1 MYARHFDLKQ
11 DPFSIAPDPRFLFMS
26 DRHREALAHLLF
38 GVTGTGGFVL
48 FTGDIGTGKTTVC
61 RCFLEQIPEACNVAI
76 VFNPKLSVMELLQ
89 NICEEFHVTVDT
101 SVGSVSLKTYV
112 DALNVFLLQ
121 SHAAGQ
127 SNVLIIDEAQN
138 LLPEVL
144 EQLRLLTNL
153 ETHERKLLQI
163 VLIGQPELRTM
174 LERPEL
180 EQLAQRVIA
189 RYHLESLNLADTTHY
204 IQHRLTVAGHT
215 GRLPFDEK
223 ALRRIYTLTRG
234 VPRRINLLCG
244 RSLLGA
250 WANGLHQVNRSMI
263 DKAAAEVFGPKSG
276 NAGLHNS
283 TYAAAALGALGA
295 LALSLAVALH
305 FWPSAVAPGPVAVNA
320 GVGVGAVPAV
330 PVQTASAVASA
341 VADVPAIAPGSVHKA
356 SEDLDAVL
364 SQLPVDIGPAWHE
377 LGHAWKF
384 DLGNDDPCAAAELR
398 RLQCYRTNDLT
409 IPLLKQLDRPG
420 ILKLQRGD
428 EPPVYAVLTGLDD
441 QFAMLRSND
450 VLHRVTLISLAR
462 FWRGDFATYWQPPS
476 GYVPDLHEGTSNVVL
491 GLLSNQLAVLEG
503 KAVRLGAT
511 ESAALDAALVGRVKA
526 FQKGQGI
533 KADGHPGPMTFM
545 QIEKALGSNGPS
557 LEAGSK

>member
-61 RCFLEQIPEACNVAI
+61 RCFLEQIPAACNVAM

-89 NICEEFHVTVDT
+89 NICEEFHVAVDT
-101 SVGSVSLKTYV
+101 SMGGLSLKSYV

-121 SHAAGQ
+121 SHASGH

-138 LLPEVL
+138 LQPEVL

-174 LERPEL
+174 LERPDL

-189 RYHLESLNLADTTHY
+189 RYHLESLNLADTTRY
-204 IQHRLTVAGHT
+204 IQHRFTVAGHS
-215 GRLPFDEK
+215 GRLPFDDK
-223 ALRRIYTLTRG
+223 ALRRIYALTRG

-250 WANGLHQVNRSMI
+250 WANGLHVVDRKMI
-263 DKAAAEVFGPKSG
+263 DKAAEEVFGP
-276 NAGLHNS
+276 NAGPGVRPGNMV
-283 TYAAAALGALGA
+283 AAAALGALGA
-295 LALSLAVALH
+295 LALSLALALH
-305 FWPSAVAPGPVAVNA
+305 FWPRAAGTEPAVARLEPVAP
-320 GVGVGAVPAV
+320 VPA
-330 PVQTASAVASA
+330 ASAASVAVS
-341 VADVPAIAPGSVHKA
+341 PALKPAQKAP
-356 SEDLDAVL
+356 EDLQAVL
-364 SQLPVDIGPAWHE
+364 PLLNTGMGPAWRE
-377 LGHAWKF
+377 LGRAWKF
-384 DLGNDDPCAAAELR
+384 DPGTEDPCAAAVAQ
-398 RLQCYRTNDLT
+398 RLQCYRTSDMT

-420 ILKLQRGD
+420 ILKLQNAD
-428 EPPVYAVLTGLDD
+428 EPAVYAVLTGLTD
-441 QFAMLRSND
+441 QVATLQSD
-450 VLHRVTLISLAR
+450 GAVHRVTLISLAR
-462 FWRGDFATYWQPPS
+462 FWRGEYATYWQPPR
-476 GYVPDLHEGTSNVVL
+476 GYAPDLREGTSSAAL

-503 KAVRLGAT
+503 KPASAGAVEPLT
-511 ESAALDAALVGRVKA
+511 LDNALVGRVKA

-545 QIEKALGSNGPS
+545 QIEKAMGASGPS
-557 LEAGSK
+557 LEAGS